1 MALTQERAAL
11 RSKAIEKGSVSYSF
25 NVALEKGN
33 NFEGF
38 CEIGFRLLE
47 VPQELVIDYK
57 GKEITRLVQ
66 NG

>member
-47 VPQELVIDYK
+47 VPQ
-57 GKEITRLVQ
+57 
-66 NG
+66 